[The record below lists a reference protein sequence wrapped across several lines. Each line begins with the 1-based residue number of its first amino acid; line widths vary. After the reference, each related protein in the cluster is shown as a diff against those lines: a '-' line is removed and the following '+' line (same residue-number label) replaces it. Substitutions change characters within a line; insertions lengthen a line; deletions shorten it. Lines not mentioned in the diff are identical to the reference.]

1 MIMENR
7 QHSVLKI
14 YASSTDRLG
23 GQLLYEAIVLRAR
36 EAGISGATVYRGMM
50 GYGLSSHIHTSKF
63 WELTEK
69 LPVVIELIDTE
80 DKIRDFS
87 ANMTPELKT
96 LSKGCIVTVS
106 PVEIVLHK
114 SGAARDH
121 IT

>member
-1 MIMENR
+1 MENR

-23 GQLLYEAIVLRAR
+23 GRLLYEDIVLRAR

-50 GYGLSSHIHTSKF
+50 GYGISSHIHSSKF

-87 ANMTPELKT
+87 ANKTPELKT